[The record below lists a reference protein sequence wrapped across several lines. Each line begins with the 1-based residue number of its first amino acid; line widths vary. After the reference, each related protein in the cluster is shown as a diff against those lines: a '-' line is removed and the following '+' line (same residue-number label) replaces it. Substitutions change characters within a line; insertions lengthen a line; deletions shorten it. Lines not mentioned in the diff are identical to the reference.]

1 MTNQTLLHFQSQP
14 TGYRA
19 LYTMVLLVL
28 GLGYLFAMIQ
38 TYHVHAMRDGKPG
51 LSPADLEIA
60 YSGSQADTRLEA
72 AIKGPMSGMLHKED
86 VAIMITWVRTGA
98 GKEAFQDK
106 VVPIMQEH
114 CLSCHGAGTG
124 ARAANPHIPNL
135 EGYDN
140 VMKMVQLDRGE
151 DIFTMVRVSHIHLF
165 GMTFIFFIMG
175 SIFVHARIHPGW
187 LKIAIFIT
195 PFLSILVDIIS
206 WYLTKVYRPFAWV
219 IYLSGVVM
227 ALAFATQWAVS
238 LYQMWF
244 YKFPPGA
251 GEVSSQ

>member
-1 MTNQTLLHFQSQP
+1 MMKQAFQHFQSQS
-14 TGYRA
+14 TGCRI
-19 LYTMVLLVL
+19 LYTMTLLVL

-38 TYHVHAMRDGKPG
+38 TYSVHAMRDGKPG

-60 YSGSQADTRLEA
+60 YRGSPADTRLEA

-86 VAIMITWVRTGA
+86 VAVMITWVRTGA

-106 VVPIMQEH
+106 VVPIMQER
-114 CLSCHGAGTG
+114 CLTCHGASTG
-124 ARAANPHIPNL
+124 MRMANPHVPNL

-140 VMKMVQLDRGE
+140 VMKMVQLDKGE

-165 GMTFIFFIMG
+165 GMTFIFFIVG
-175 SIFVHARIHPGW
+175 SIFVHARIHPEW
-187 LKIAIFIT
+187 LKIAILIT

-238 LYQMWF
+238 LHQMWF
-244 YKFPPGA
+244 YKLPPGD